1 MAFLLDT
8 NLLSELL
15 RPRPDAGV
23 VAWTREQSP
32 LDLYVSA
39 LSFGEI
45 RKGVD
50 LRAPD
55 SRRDEIDSWLSDS
68 LPAQFRGRVVPVDE
82 AVALEWGRIAAEG
95 QKQGRV
101 LPVIDGLLLATAAV
115 HGMTLVTRNERDCA
129 GRGVPTLNPWSS

>member
-23 VAWTREQSP
+23 VAWSRAQSP

-50 LRAPD
+50 LRTPD
-55 SRRDEIDSWLSDS
+55 ARREEIDAWLSDS
-68 LPAQFRGRVVPVDE
+68 LPTQFRGRILPIDD
-82 AVALEWGRIAAEG
+82 AVTLEWGRMAADG

-101 LPVIDGLLLATAAV
+101 LPVIDGLLLAPAAV
-115 HGMTLVTRNERDCA
+115 HRMTLVTRNERDCA
-129 GRGVPTLNPWSS
+129 GRGIPILNPWSS

>member
-23 VAWTREQSP
+23 VAWSRAQSP

-55 SRRDEIDSWLSDS
+55 SRRDEIDAWLSAS
-68 LPAQFRGRVVPVDE
+68 LPTQFRGRIVPVDE

-95 QKQGRV
+95 QRQGRV

-115 HGMTLVTRNERDCA
+115 HGMMLVTRNERDCA